1 MTGAVPAAENP
12 ERIAGM
18 RQKARPAKYGLVTL
32 YYRILRQLGG
42 RFRNIIETLRV
53 VRHKESRARA
63 KKKKK
68 KSIYKNSASGKRNDL
83 THFDR
88 SYVSFSRGGPVRSST
103 DLDAALVY
111 NINADV
117 MQAIET

>member
-68 KSIYKNSASGKRNDL
+68 KKHIQKQRKRKK
-83 THFDR
+83 
-88 SYVSFSRGGPVRSST
+88 
-103 DLDAALVY
+103 
-111 NINADV
+111 
-117 MQAIET
+117 E